1 MDEGRNSDGRKAEGT
16 RNRVKIE
23 FFATLRLALGVASIE
38 IELSSPKT
46 IREIIKIAS
55 DKLGTDIEPKL
66 FEGDKIR
73 RGTMILVNGK
83 NIHHINGLDTMIHP
97 GDRIAVFPP
106 AGGG

>member
-1 MDEGRNSDGRKAEGT
+1 MDEGRNTDGRKTEGT
-16 RNRVKIE
+16 GNRVKIE

-46 IREIIKIAS
+46 IKEIIKLAS
-55 DKLGTDIEPKL
+55 ERVGTDIAPKL

-83 NIHHINGLDTMIHP
+83 NIHHLDGLNTVIHP

-106 AGGG
+106 AVGG